1 MDGYVSKTVVFMED
15 RARLSVFGVVVGV
28 FRFVLFFVFSWQ
40 RGCFLRRKVEE
51 KMGGGLKW
59 GDGRFA

>member
-1 MDGYVSKTVVFMED
+1 MED

-28 FRFVLFFVFSWQ
+28 FRFVLFFVFSCQ